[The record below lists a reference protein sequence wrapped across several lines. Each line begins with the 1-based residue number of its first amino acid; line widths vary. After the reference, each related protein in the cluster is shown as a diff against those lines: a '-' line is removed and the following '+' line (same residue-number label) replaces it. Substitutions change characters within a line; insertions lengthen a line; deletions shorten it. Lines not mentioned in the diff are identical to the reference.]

1 MGSTIVITGAGSG
14 FGALTARALARAGH
28 TVYAAMRDTR
38 GRNAAR
44 VADARAYAAEHGVD
58 LRTVELDV
66 LSQESADAAVATILA
81 ESGRLDVV
89 VHNAGHMVTGP
100 TEAFTPE
107 ELAAVYD
114 TNVLGT
120 QRVNRAALP
129 HLRARE
135 HGLVVWVGSSSSRGG
150 TPPYLAPYFAAKAA
164 MDALAVSYAAELAR
178 FDIETTI
185 VVPGAFTS
193 GTEHF
198 ATGGHPA
205 EQAVVPAYE
214 ERYAGM
220 MDQVARRL
228 AALAPADADV
238 SQVAEAIV
246 AVVDTPH
253 GERPFR
259 VHVDPANDGSEE
271 VSRVADRIRAE
282 FLTRI
287 GLEDLLAPHKG
298 GRRTAPAS

>member
-1 MGSTIVITGAGSG
+1 MSKVILITGAGSG
-14 FGALTARALARAGH
+14 FGALSARALALAGH
-28 TVYAAMRDTR
+28 TVYAAMRNTT
-38 GRNAAR
+38 GRNAHR
-44 VADARAYAAEHGVD
+44 VGEAKAYAAEHQVD

-66 LSQESADAAVATILA
+66 LSQESADAAIATVLA
-81 ESGRLDVV
+81 QAGALDVL

-100 TEAFTPE
+100 TEAFTAE

-129 HLRARE
+129 HLRAQQ
-135 HGLVVWVGSSSSRGG
+135 HGLVLWVGSSSSRGG

-193 GTEHF
+193 GTDHF
-198 ATGGHPA
+198 ATGGHPS
-205 EQAVVPAYE
+205 ERTVLPAYE
-214 ERYAGM
+214 ERYGAL
-220 MDQVARRL
+220 MDQVGERL
-228 AALAPADADV
+228 AALAPADADA
-238 SQVAEAIV
+238 SLVADAIV
-246 AVVDTPH
+246 EVVGTAH
-253 GERPFR
+253 GRRPFR
-259 VHVDPANDGSEE
+259 VHVDPANDGSQE

-287 GLEDLLAPHKG
+287 GLDDLLAPHKV
-298 GRRTAPAS
+298 SV

>member
-1 MGSTIVITGAGSG
+1 MGKTIVITGAGSG
-14 FGALTARALARAGH
+14 FGALAARALADAGH

-38 GRNAAR
+38 GRNAHR
-44 VADARAYAAEHGVD
+44 VAEAEAYATEHGVD

-66 LSQESADAAVATILA
+66 LSQESADTAVATVLA
-81 ESGRLDVV
+81 DAGRLDVL

-129 HLRARE
+129 HLRAQE
-135 HGLVVWVGSSSSRGG
+135 HGLVLWVGSTSTRGG

-178 FDIETTI
+178 FGIETTI

-193 GTEHF
+193 GTNHF
-198 ATGGHPA
+198 ATGGHPS
-205 EQAVVPAYE
+205 EGTVLPAYE
-214 ERYAGM
+214 ERYAGLM
-220 MDQVARRL
+220 GQVAERL
-228 AALAPADADV
+228 AALAPADAPA
-238 SQVAEAIV
+238 SLVADAIV
-246 AVVDTPH
+246 EVVDTPH
-253 GERPFR
+253 GKRPFR
-259 VHVDPANDGSEE
+259 VHVDPADDGSEE
-271 VSRVADRIRAE
+271 VSLVADRIRAE

-287 GLEDLLAPHKG
+287 GLDDLLAPHSPA
-298 GRRTAPAS
+298 APH